1 MRPGPDDEI
10 RARAE
15 IDGLT
20 YPLPPGTD
28 VDALREGIQSAARA
42 EPTFVSFATSD
53 GIASV
58 LVRPTSQVFIFQ
70 VRVTDVVSLEADLGG
85 LPDWEV

>member
-1 MRPGPDDEI
+1 M

-20 YPLPPGTD
+20 YLLPPGTD
-28 VDALREGIQSAARA
+28 IDDLRGRIEAAART

-58 LVRPTSQVFIFQ
+58 LVHPTSRVFVFQ
-70 VRVTDVVSLEADLGG
+70 VRASDQENLASDLGS
-85 LPDWEV
+85 LPDWDI